1 MQHFQLCTY
10 MSQFALFR
18 AKLGLVTS
26 TGVFILTL
34 YANTAPAEI
43 QLKSAA
49 CLITTLRGQFKCVST
64 ESTKV
69 SPPLSCPPCWW
80 VK

>member
-10 MSQFALFR
+10 ASSQFALFR

-34 YANTAPAEI
+34 YANTAP
-43 QLKSAA
+43 LKSAA
-49 CLITTLRGQFKCVST
+49 CLITTLRGQLTCVST

-69 SPPLSCPPCWW
+69 SPHLSCPPCL
-80 VK
+80 VF